1 MTLNISERC
10 RHEHCL
16 PSLVGET
23 REEVVSE
30 LVGTFV
36 DSSALDSARAPKLLA
51 QILAREEEGT
61 TGIGKGVAMPHAR
74 DCADIEE
81 TLIAVGIHEE
91 GVDWES
97 TDGAPVHVVF
107 LIVAADPD
115 EYLSV
120 AGRVARVA
128 RDDVEMKALCRQT
141 TAKKMEKFLS
151 QSWA

>member
-23 REEVVSE
+23 KEEVVSE
-30 LVGTFV
+30 LVATFV
-36 DSSALDSARAPKLLA
+36 DSGALDNARAPKLMA
-51 QILAREEEGT
+51 QVMAREEEGT

-74 DCADIEE
+74 DCGDIQE
-81 TLIAVGIHEE
+81 TLIAVGIHAD
-91 GVDWES
+91 GVDWDA
-97 TDGAPVHVVF
+97 TDGGPVNVVF

-128 RDDVEMKALCRQT
+128 RDDVEMHALRRQT
-141 TAKKMEKFLS
+141 TPKRMQKFLG

>member
-10 RHEHCL
+10 RFEHCL

-30 LVGTFV
+30 LLGTFV
-36 DSSALDSARAPKLLA
+36 DSGALDTARAPKLLS

-74 DCADIEE
+74 DCGDIQE
-81 TLIAVGIHEE
+81 TMIAVGIHAD
-91 GVDWES
+91 GVDWDA
-97 TDGAPVHVVF
+97 TDGAPVYVVF

-128 RDDVEMKALCRQT
+128 RDDVEMRALCRQT
-141 TAKKMEKFLS
+141 TPKRMEKFLA

>member
-23 REEVVSE
+23 REEVVTE

-36 DSSALDSARAPKLLA
+36 DSGALDSVRAPKLLS
-51 QILAREEEGT
+51 QILGREEEGT

-74 DCADIEE
+74 DCSDIEQ
-81 TLIAVGIHEE
+81 TLIAVGIHAD
-91 GVDWES
+91 GVDWEA
-97 TDGAPVHVVF
+97 TDGAPVYVVF
-107 LIVAADPD
+107 LIVASDPD

-128 RDDVEMKALCRQT
+128 RDDVEMRALCRQT
-141 TAKKMEKFLS
+141 TAKRMERFLA
-151 QSWA
+151 QSWS